1 MSFTL
6 LNNIFGKMNEVNLA
20 LSKEIIAIVE
30 DRDTAEVLAM
40 DIRDEIESWDHVD
53 SGKMLN
59 SISVGRSGDPD
70 LPYAVKGVPYLKYVN
85 GRDRENYGGGFV
97 DVAVDNTLGSGY
109 GEIEVMV

>member
-6 LNNIFGKMNEVNLA
+6 LNNIFGKMAEVNLA
-20 LSKEIIAIVE
+20 LSKEIIAITE

-40 DIRDEIESWDHVD
+40 DIRDEIQNYDHVD
-53 SGKMLN
+53 TGKMLD

-85 GRDRENYGGGFV
+85 GYDRENFGGGFV
-97 DVAVDNTLGSGY
+97 DAAVDSTMSSGY
-109 GEIEVMV
+109 GDIEVMV